1 MMDAAASAA
10 ATANTALVQRLRSAL
25 WMRADASRAVQMQAY
40 MKSEMPFLGVP
51 APGVRAVC
59 RAAFA
64 AVRPGGPDV
73 WRSTVI
79 ALWRE
84 ATYREERYAALEL
97 LEHPHYRPYRTMDIL
112 PLYEE
117 LVVTG
122 AWWDTGDVIAAHGL
136 GELLLQAPVA
146 MAAEMRRWARD
157 HNVWKRRSAI
167 LCQLSLGADT
177 DRQLLF
183 DCIGPSVG
191 ERSFFLRKA
200 IGWALREYGLTDPQ
214 AVAAYVGAHA
224 GSLSALSKREALR
237 RLRGSG
243 LPGTADA

>member
-1 MMDAAASAA
+1 MDAVAAPRAM
-10 ATANTALVQRLRSAL
+10 ANTALIQRLRSAL
-25 WMRADASRAVQMQAY
+25 WVRADASRAVQMQAY
-40 MKSEMPFLGVP
+40 MKSEMPFLGIS

-64 AVRPGGPDV
+64 AVRPGGPEV
-73 WRSTVI
+73 WRCTI
-79 ALWRE
+79 LALWRE

-97 LEHPHYRPYRTMDIL
+97 LEHPHYRSYRTVDIL

-122 AWWDTGDVIAAHGL
+122 AWWDTVDIIAAHGL
-136 GELLLQAPVA
+136 GELLRQAPGV
-146 MAAEMRRWARD
+146 MAGEMRRWARD
-157 HNVWKRRSAI
+157 HNVWKRRGAI

-177 DRQLLF
+177 DRELLF
-183 DCIGPSVG
+183 DCITASVS

-200 IGWALREYGLTDPQ
+200 IGWALRQYARTDPE
-214 AVAAYVGAHA
+214 AVAAFVEAHA
-224 GSLSALSKREALR
+224 RTLSALSKREALR

-243 LPGTADA
+243 LPGTGDA